1 MTIPTI
7 NLRCEGL
14 LLGQGTIFVKKE
26 KNENDVEV
34 NVLFERRG
42 LDTMLERIKNVFRKK
57 EEETISA
64 EDWARNLTDTIKN
77 KQGYSAGYSIQLRPL
92 INNINKAQNMPI
104 TPKAINFNIT
114 KMHQS
119 MRVQEIVEFNAI
131 VMKKDFFSRRKI
143 TTEEEK
149 EIKDLYYEGDIY
161 ENIKGLSLENH
172 TRMLGLMSL
181 YTEEEIN
188 TDQILKFI
196 KFNIDKKT

>member
-161 ENIKGLSLENH
+161 ENIKGLSLEHH

-188 TDQILKFI
+188 KDQILKFI